1 MTTVRGVTGTLPLFP
16 LGTVLFPGLVLPLH
30 IFEER
35 WRALVR
41 HLRDLPDGTPREFG
55 VVAIDRGL
63 EVLPPPH
70 NGITTAEVVV
80 HEVGCVA
87 QIRQI
92 TEHQDGRFDIVT
104 VGARRFRI
112 TGFLPTPHPYPV
124 AGVEFL
130 PEPPADDA
138 ANELA
143 PRVLSRFRQYLG
155 ELRGGGDEPLGGSA
169 ARAAHRESS
178 LPAGNE
184 DQLPEDAVVLS
195 HLVAATSQLTV
206 ADRQALLSA
215 PDPAARLRLEL
226 KLLARE
232 TSLLREIRAVPANLS
247 QLGPT
252 PTLN

>member
-112 TGFLPTPHPYPV
+112 TGFLKTPHPYPV

-143 PRVLSRFRQYLG
+143 PRVLSRFREYLG
-155 ELRGGGDEPLGGSA
+155 ELRGGP
-169 ARAAHRESS
+169 
-178 LPAGNE
+178 E

-247 QLGPT
+247 QLGPA

>member
-1 MTTVRGVTGTLPLFP
+1 MTGTLPLFP

-30 IFEER
+30 IFEDR

-41 HLRDLPDGTPREFG
+41 HLRDLPDGVPREFG

-70 NGITTAEVVV
+70 NGVTTSEVVV

-87 QIRQI
+87 QLRQI
-92 TEHQDGRFDIVT
+92 TEHADGRFDIVT
-104 VGARRFRI
+104 VGGRRFRI

-124 AGVEFL
+124 VGVEWL
-130 PEPPADDA
+130 PEPAADAVAD
-138 ANELA
+138 ELA
-143 PRVLSRFRQYLG
+143 PRVTARFRAYLKA
-155 ELRGGGDEPLGGSA
+155 LRGSE
-169 ARAAHRESS
+169 
-178 LPAGNE
+178 E
-184 DQLPEDAVVLS
+184 DQLPDDAVVLS
-195 HLVAATSQLTV
+195 HLVAATSALSV

-215 PDPAARLRLEL
+215 PDCVTRLRAEL

-232 TSLLREIRAVPANLS
+232 TALLSELRAVPATLA

-252 PTLN
+252 PGTN

>member
-1 MTTVRGVTGTLPLFP
+1 LGVTGTLPLFP

-41 HLRDLPDGTPREFG
+41 HLRDLPDGSPREFG

-70 NGITTAEVVV
+70 EGVTTSEVVV

-92 TEHQDGRFDIVT
+92 TEHEDGRFDIVT

-124 AGVEFL
+124 AGVEWL
-130 PEPPADDA
+130 PEPAADQI
-138 ANELA
+138 ANDLA
-143 PRVLSRFRQYLG
+143 PQVLARFREYLG
-155 ELRGGGDEPLGGSA
+155 ELSGPA
-169 ARAAHRESS
+169 ARASRGDGP
-178 LPAGNE
+178 LPSGAD

-195 HLVAATSQLTV
+195 HLVAATSALTV
-206 ADRQALLSA
+206 GDRQALLSA
-215 PDPAARLRLEL
+215 PDPASRLRLEL
-226 KLLARE
+226 RLLARE
-232 TSLLREIRAVPANLS
+232 TALLREIRAVPANLS

>member
-1 MTTVRGVTGTLPLFP
+1 MDPATPWDSSLRGVTGTLPLFP

-30 IFEER
+30 IFEDR
-35 WRALVR
+35 WRSLIR
-41 HLRDLPDGTPREFG
+41 HLRDMPDGIPREFG

-70 NGITTAEVVV
+70 NGITTSEVVV
-80 HEVGCVA
+80 HEIGCVA

-92 TEHQDGRFDIVT
+92 TEHADGRFDIVT

-112 TGFLPTPHPYPV
+112 TGFLPTPHPYPI
-124 AGVEFL
+124 AGVEWL
-130 PEPPADDA
+130 HEPPADKA
-138 ANELA
+138 ADELA
-143 PRVLSRFRQYLG
+143 PQVIARFREYLNV
-155 ELRGGGDEPLGGSA
+155 LRGAP
-169 ARAAHRESS
+169 
-178 LPAGNE
+178 E

-195 HLVAATSQLTV
+195 HLVAATSALTV

-215 PDPAARLRLEL
+215 ADSATRLRAEL

-232 TSLLREIRAVPANLS
+232 TALLKEVRAVPATLD

-252 PTLN
+252 PGLN

>member
-1 MTTVRGVTGTLPLFP
+1 MRGVTGTLPLFP

-143 PRVLSRFRQYLG
+143 PRVLARFREYLG
-155 ELRGGGDEPLGGSA
+155 ELRGGQD
-169 ARAAHRESS
+169 
-178 LPAGNE
+178 
-184 DQLPEDAVVLS
+184 DQLPQDAVVLS

-215 PDPAARLRLEL
+215 VDPAARLRLEL

-247 QLGPT
+247 QLGPA

>member
-1 MTTVRGVTGTLPLFP
+1 MTGTLPLFP

-30 IFEER
+30 IFEDR

-70 NGITTAEVVV
+70 EGITTSEVVV

-92 TEHQDGRFDIVT
+92 TEHDDGRFDIVT

-130 PEPPADDA
+130 PEPAPDA
-138 ANELA
+138 AANDLA
-143 PRVLSRFRQYLG
+143 PRVLSRFREYLG
-155 ELRGGGDEPLGGSA
+155 ELRGGA
-169 ARAAHRESS
+169 
-178 LPAGNE
+178 E

-195 HLVAATSQLTV
+195 HLVAATSALTV
-206 ADRQALLSA
+206 NDRQTLLSA
-215 PDPAARLRLEL
+215 SDTASRLRLEL

-232 TSLLREIRAVPANLS
+232 TALLREIRAVPATLA